1 MRTTASVRRVQY
13 SASVERARQQPS
25 LCSSAMNKK
34 SRELT
39 STIPRNT
46 IDLPVVAD
54 LEKPAVAR
62 LADTVVPTVPWS
74 ANLISDFPFLLA
86 VANCNYAANDFMT
99 GNARKGCAV
108 AKCALLEEGI

>member
-1 MRTTASVRRVQY
+1 MIKQ
-13 SASVERARQQPS
+13 
-25 LCSSAMNKK
+25 NW
-34 SRELT
+34 ELT

-54 LEKPAVAR
+54 LEKAAVAR
-62 LADTVVPTVPWS
+62 LANTVVPTVPWS
-74 ANLISDFPFLLA
+74 TNLIADFPFLLA
-86 VANCNYAANDFMT
+86 VANCNYAANDFMA